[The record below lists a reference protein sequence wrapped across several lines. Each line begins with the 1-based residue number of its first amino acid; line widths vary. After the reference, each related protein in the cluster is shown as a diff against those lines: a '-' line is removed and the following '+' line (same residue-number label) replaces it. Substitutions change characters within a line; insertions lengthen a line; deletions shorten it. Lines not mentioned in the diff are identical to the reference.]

1 MHDTETLRRKVH
13 AEAAEGF
20 HRRALGLLQQ
30 AGRPEAGERRLQFL
44 SLAVE
49 VPPLPPER
57 LVIGDALRTRKW
69 GGEKHPVNDKQSP
82 GRPRCLS
89 LRRARQHRPS
99 RS

>member
-1 MHDTETLRRKVH
+1 VH

-57 LVIGDALRTRKW
+57 LTPPPLP
-69 GGEKHPVNDKQSP
+69 PVLTGHVS
-82 GRPRCLS
+82 S
-89 LRRARQHRPS
+89 LLPY
-99 RS
+99 

>member
-1 MHDTETLRRKVH
+1 MH

-57 LVIGDALRTRKW
+57 LVIGDALRTR
-69 GGEKHPVNDKQSP
+69 
-82 GRPRCLS
+82 
-89 LRRARQHRPS
+89 
-99 RS
+99 